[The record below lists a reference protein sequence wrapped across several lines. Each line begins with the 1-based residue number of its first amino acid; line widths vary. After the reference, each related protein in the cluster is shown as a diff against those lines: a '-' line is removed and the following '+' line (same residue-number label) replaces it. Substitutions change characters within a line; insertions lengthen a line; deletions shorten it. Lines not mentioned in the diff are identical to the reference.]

1 MGDEP
6 KKPLWKSVG
15 SMLRDY
21 GQTVFTVGTMVFA
34 AGVANAKLENL
45 SDQNQRYSTTVET
58 TQLQQAQMT
67 VQIQNLT
74 EAQKTQSQSTDKL
87 ADAILELNKSVARM
101 QGEQAVK
108 RR

>member
-15 SMLRDY
+15 TFVKDY
-21 GQTVFTVGTMVFA
+21 GQTAFVVASMVFS
-34 AGVANAKLENL
+34 AGVANAKLQNL
-45 SDQNQRYSTTVET
+45 AEQNDKYSTTVET

-74 EAQKTQSQSTDKL
+74 KAQETQSQSTDKL

-101 QGEQAVK
+101 QGERDVK